1 MLKTEISGE
10 DLTIDV
16 PISFKT
22 CPGLLPSGL
31 LVFWSSQEWA
41 ERVEQQMTRFMDF
54 LREKGAPRWMTW
66 RMGAEVRPGWLEHVQ
81 HEDG

>member
-1 MLKTEISGE
+1 MF
-10 DLTIDV
+10 
-16 PISFKT
+16 PF
-22 CPGLLPSGL
+22 PSKRVL
-31 LVFWSSQEWA
+31 VFSHLVFWSSQEWA